1 MMPRWF
7 MNLSVKPEEW
17 DLVSVICGF
26 IGFLQR
32 VGIGGWVQ
40 YFAVRFYIIS
50 CPSRAAHGK
59 GVEDEEQTYAH
70 LNFL

>member
-1 MMPRWF
+1 
-7 MNLSVKPEEW
+7 
-17 DLVSVICGF
+17 LVSVIFGF
-26 IGFLQR
+26 IGFLHVQ
-32 VGIGGWVQ
+32 VSGAGFQ